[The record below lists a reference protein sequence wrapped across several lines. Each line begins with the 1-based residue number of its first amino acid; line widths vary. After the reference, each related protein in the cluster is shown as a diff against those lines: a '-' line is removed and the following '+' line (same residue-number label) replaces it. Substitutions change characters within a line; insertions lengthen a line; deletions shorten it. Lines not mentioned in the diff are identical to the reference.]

1 MFPGGKLLEGKSC
14 QYANKKC
21 NPSIFLMLSRNC
33 AGQSKRSITYAM
45 TYIGWAGGN
54 AIAPQ
59 IFQSKW
65 APRYVNSLYIHIALC
80 EYFRRTWIGIDG
92 VDGCF
97 ITTCLVCR
105 YTLIQRNKRKDAA
118 QMVDGVVVNRNENA
132 FEDMTDLENPD
143 FRYSI

>member
-1 MFPGGKLLEGKSC
+1 
-14 QYANKKC
+14 
-21 NPSIFLMLSRNC
+21 
-33 AGQSKRSITYAM
+33 M

-80 EYFRRTWIGIDG
+80 TSKFPWDILTE

-97 ITTCLVCR
+97 ITTCLICR